1 MKKFT
6 AGAGATVV
14 ALAGLSGL
22 SIAPAQAAP
31 FQNCEQA
38 RNAGVV
44 NIQPGSPNW
53 SADLDGPD
61 ADLIA
66 CEDSSVSTPQAPR
79 PTAPKAP
86 NVATP
91 AAPAQEAP
99 KAAVSAPEA
108 PTAAPAVEDP
118 TAWDNCNEAFANGYA
133 NIPAGTPGYG
143 THLDSDL
150 DGIGCE
156 LNGNDDDAF
165 PTTVYLADFH
175 PAEETAAAASA
186 PAAAEASQVTAVP
199 TGGADTGAPVE
210 QSSSQAGLLGLSGL
224 ALGAAAVT
232 GLLVR
237 RSVKA

>member
-31 FQNCEQA
+31 YQNCSEVYA
-38 RNAGVV
+38 AGEWR
-44 NIQPGSPNW
+44 IPTSHPKFSPG
-53 SADLDGPD
+53 LDRDGDGFGCDNP
-61 ADLIA
+61 AN
-66 CEDSSVSTPQAPR
+66 R
-79 PTAPKAP
+79 PAATAPVTP
-86 NVATP
+86 ATP

-108 PTAAPAVEDP
+108 PAATPAVEDP

-175 PAEETAAAASA
+175 PAEETAAAA
-186 PAAAEASQVTAVP
+186 PAEASQVTAVP